1 MSKVIL
7 NLKPSHPTLKYF
19 LPLDNFR
26 IRYLKQSLVS
36 SQPITECG
44 GLNMLGSSEMVLL
57 GGIHGDVV
65 LLKEMCHHGEAGLL
79 GLTYMLTSDQCDPE
93 LPSG

>member
-1 MSKVIL
+1 
-7 NLKPSHPTLKYF
+7 
-19 LPLDNFR
+19 
-26 IRYLKQSLVS
+26 
-36 SQPITECG
+36 
-44 GLNMLGSSEMVLL
+44 MLGSSEMVLL